1 MLDIQLLILNEKEK
15 IMKIKLDLDL
25 EGLLL
30 IDFIITILIDI
41 FLFFGLKGE
50 ILNKLFEITII
61 SVPIYIFV
69 FLVSGIIVI
78 MVSED

>member
-1 MLDIQLLILNEKEK
+1 
-15 IMKIKLDLDL
+15 MKIKLDLDL

-50 ILNKLFEITII
+50 I
-61 SVPIYIFV
+61 
-69 FLVSGIIVI
+69 
-78 MVSED
+78 

>member
-1 MLDIQLLILNEKEK
+1 
-15 IMKIKLDLDL
+15 MKIKLDLDL

-50 ILNKLFEITII
+50 TLNKLFEITII

>member
-1 MLDIQLLILNEKEK
+1 
-15 IMKIKLDLDL
+15 MKIKLDLDL

-41 FLFFGLKGE
+41 FLFFGLNGE

-69 FLVSGIIVI
+69 FLVSGIIVV

>member
-1 MLDIQLLILNEKEK
+1 
-15 IMKIKLDLDL
+15 MKIKLDLDL

-41 FLFFGLKGE
+41 FLFFALKGE

-61 SVPIYIFV
+61 SIPIYIFV

-78 MVSED
+78 MVSDD

>member
-41 FLFFGLKGE
+41 FLY
-50 ILNKLFEITII
+50 INM
-61 SVPIYIFV
+61 VNIYI
-69 FLVSGIIVI
+69 
-78 MVSED
+78 

>member
-1 MLDIQLLILNEKEK
+1 
-15 IMKIKLDLDL
+15 MKIKLDLDL

-41 FLFFGLKGE
+41 FLFFGLKVE

>member
-1 MLDIQLLILNEKEK
+1 
-15 IMKIKLDLDL
+15 MKIKLDLDL

-41 FLFFGLKGE
+41 FLFFGLNGE